1 MMKADKKNIV
11 VLLIS
16 VSILLSMSSCNYKGR
31 ASGVWESSDSV
42 AAEECMR
49 KEPKIIAKYGK
60 TFELKNLYGGGSES
74 IGGGYVEGTAGYSF
88 QINGE
93 DIYIIFLKKEKKTN
107 WYKTGIVQSSAK
119 YSCNEMP
126 LYFIDNIDDK
136 PNGKMMLNGKMQ
148 DVIVGMYDGELRIG
162 RKIYKKNLKV
172 IEEDDD
178 IEEIVSLKC
187 IYDVDRFKV
196 KLSGKDKRILGVSCD
211 TLTFN
216 MLEEDTG
223 EKTAERYITN
233 NPKLNIKYGDVYEVK
248 RIKCSYAGA
257 VENGRMLERR
267 TWTYKVNGKD
277 EYEIYAFKK
286 EGGSWTI
293 VGGVCLDSKYV
304 SDDGKVWFNKLNEYK
319 PNGEITDKKNIK
331 HRIEVKTYED
341 TLFLNGGAFKD
352 SAELSF
358 YFSDSKKAVNT
369 FHCDCKYD
377 LDELTATME
386 KDDEKYFGEYFKTI
400 HFHEVTE

>member
-1 MMKADKKNIV
+1 MMRLNKKNIV

-16 VSILLSMSSCNYKGR
+16 VLMLLSMSSCNYRGR
-31 ASGVWESSDSV
+31 TSGLLESSDSV
-42 AAEECMR
+42 AAKECMR

-74 IGGGYVEGTAGYSF
+74 IGGGYVEGSAGYSF

-93 DIYIIFLKKEKKTN
+93 DIYIIFLKKEKKTD

-223 EKTAERYITN
+223 EKTAENYLKDSF
-233 NPKLNIKYGDVYEVK
+233 KLKKKYAAGYE
-248 RIKCSYAGA
+248 
-257 VENGRMLERR
+257 LRR
-267 TWTYKVNGKD
+267 TKGDYDGYIKNGKLVEYRAWKYKINERD
-277 EYEIYAFKK
+277 EYQVYMMK
-286 EGGSWTI
+286 EEGKEWQVVGSI
-293 VGGVCLDSKYV
+293 CLSARYV
-304 SDDGKVWFNKLNEYK
+304 SDDGKIWFENLEKYET
-319 PNGEITDKKNIK
+319 NGEIITKYGIK
-331 HRIEVKTYED
+331 EKVEIVLSDIDFYNKRIEITFTGKRQK
-341 TLFLNGGAFKD
+341 NG
-352 SAELSF
+352 SYRVF
-358 YFSDSKKAVNT
+358 Y
-369 FHCDCKYD
+369 CDCQFD
-377 LDELTATME
+377 LDEFTATID
-386 KDDEKYFGEYFKTI
+386 KDYENDFGKYFKTI
-400 HFHEVTE
+400 HFHEVAE

>member
-1 MMKADKKNIV
+1 MEFNKKNII
-11 VLLIS
+11 VLIIS
-16 VSILLSMSSCNYKGR
+16 ISILLSMSSCNYRGK
-31 ASGVWESSDSV
+31 ASGLWESSDSLV
-42 AAEECMR
+42 AKECIE
-49 KEPKIIAKYGK
+49 KEPKIISKYGK
-60 TFELKNLYGGGSES
+60 VFEVKDLDGGGSES
-74 IGGGYVEGTAGYSF
+74 IGGGYIEGSAGYSF

-93 DIYIIFLKKEKKTN
+93 DIYIIFLKKEKKTD

-223 EKTAERYITN
+223 EKTAENYLKDSF
-233 NPKLNIKYGDVYEVK
+233 KLKKKYAAGYE
-248 RIKCSYAGA
+248 
-257 VENGRMLERR
+257 LRR
-267 TWTYKVNGKD
+267 TKGDYDGYIKNGKLVEYRAWKYKINERD
-277 EYEIYAFKK
+277 EYQVYMMK
-286 EGGSWTI
+286 EEGKEWQVVGSI
-293 VGGVCLDSKYV
+293 CLSARYV
-304 SDDGKVWFNKLNEYK
+304 SDDGKIWFENLEKYET
-319 PNGEITDKKNIK
+319 NGEIITKYGIK
-331 HRIEVKTYED
+331 EKVEIVLSDIDFYNKRIEITFTGKRQK
-341 TLFLNGGAFKD
+341 NG
-352 SAELSF
+352 SYRVF
-358 YFSDSKKAVNT
+358 YCNCQFD
-369 FHCDCKYD
+369 F
-377 LDELTATME
+377 DEFTATID
-386 KDDEKYFGEYFKTI
+386 KDYENDFGEYFKTV
-400 HFHEVTE
+400 HFHEVVE

>member
-1 MMKADKKNIV
+1 MMRLNKKNIV

-74 IGGGYVEGTAGYSF
+74 IGGGYIEGTAGYSF

-93 DIYIIFLKKEKKTN
+93 DIYIIFLKKEKKTD

-223 EKTAERYITN
+223 EKTAENYLKDSFKLKKKYAAGYELRRTRGDYYGYI
-233 NPKLNIKYGDVYEVK
+233 
-248 RIKCSYAGA
+248 
-257 VENGRMLERR
+257 ENGKLVEYRAWKYKINER
-267 TWTYKVNGKD
+267 D
-277 EYEIYAFKK
+277 EYQVYMMK
-286 EGGSWTI
+286 EEGKEWQVVGSI
-293 VGGVCLDSKYV
+293 CLSARYV
-304 SDDGKVWFNKLNEYK
+304 SDDGKIWFENLEKYET
-319 PNGEITDKKNIK
+319 NGEIITKYGIKEKVEISSNESNSDNVNMEMCVTFTGAKWKNK
-331 HRIEVKTYED
+331 
-341 TLFLNGGAFKD
+341 NCG
-352 SAELSF
+352 SF
-358 YFSDSKKAVNT
+358 C
-369 FHCDCKYD
+369 CDCKFD
-377 LDELTATME
+377 LDEFTATID
-386 KDDEKYFGEYFKTI
+386 KDYEKYFGEYFKTI
-400 HFHEVTE
+400 HFHEVAE

>member
-1 MMKADKKNIV
+1 MMRLNKKNIV

-16 VSILLSMSSCNYKGR
+16 VSILLSMSSCNYRGR
-31 ASGVWESSDSV
+31 TSGLLESSDSV
-42 AAEECMR
+42 AAKECMR

-74 IGGGYVEGTAGYSF
+74 IGGGYVEGIAGYSF

-223 EKTAERYITN
+223 EKTAENYLKDSF
-233 NPKLNIKYGDVYEVK
+233 KLKKKYAAGYE
-248 RIKCSYAGA
+248 
-257 VENGRMLERR
+257 LRR
-267 TWTYKVNGKD
+267 TKGDYDGYIKNGKLVEYRAWKYKINERD
-277 EYEIYAFKK
+277 EYQVYMMK
-286 EGGSWTI
+286 EEGKEWQVVGSI
-293 VGGVCLDSKYV
+293 CLSARYV
-304 SDDGKVWFNKLNEYK
+304 SDDGKIWFENLEKYET
-319 PNGEITDKKNIK
+319 NGEIITKYGIKEKVKIVSNEINSDNVNMEMCVTFTGAKWKNK
-331 HRIEVKTYED
+331 NYG
-341 TLFLNGGAFKD
+341 FFC
-352 SAELSF
+352 
-358 YFSDSKKAVNT
+358 
-369 FHCDCKYD
+369 CDCKFD
-377 LDELTATME
+377 LDEFTATIDKDYE
-386 KDDEKYFGEYFKTI
+386 KDFGEYFKTI

>member
-1 MMKADKKNIV
+1 MMRLNKKNIV

-16 VSILLSMSSCNYKGR
+16 VLMLLSMSSCNYRGR

-126 LYFIDNIDDK
+126 LYFINIADNK
-136 PNGKMMLNGKMQ
+136 SNGKMMLNGKMQ

-223 EKTAERYITN
+223 EKTAENYLKDSFKLKKKYDAGYELRRTRGDYYGYI
-233 NPKLNIKYGDVYEVK
+233 
-248 RIKCSYAGA
+248 
-257 VENGRMLERR
+257 ENGKLVEYRAWKYKINER
-267 TWTYKVNGKD
+267 D
-277 EYEIYAFKK
+277 EYQVYMMK
-286 EGGSWTI
+286 EEGKEWQVVGSI
-293 VGGVCLDSKYV
+293 CLSARYV
-304 SDDGKVWFNKLNEYK
+304 SDDGKIWFENLEKYET
-319 PNGEITDKKNIK
+319 NGEIITKYGIK
-331 HRIEVKTYED
+331 EKVEIVLSDIDFYNKRIEITFTGKRQK
-341 TLFLNGGAFKD
+341 NG
-352 SAELSF
+352 SYRVF
-358 YFSDSKKAVNT
+358 Y
-369 FHCDCKYD
+369 CDCQFD
-377 LDELTATME
+377 LDEFTATID
-386 KDDEKYFGEYFKTI
+386 KDDEKDFGKYFKTI

>member
-1 MMKADKKNIV
+1 MMKPNKKNII

-16 VSILLSMSSCNYKGR
+16 VSILLSMSSCNYRGR

-74 IGGGYVEGTAGYSF
+74 IGGGYIEGGAAYTF

-93 DIYIIFLKKEKKTN
+93 DVYVIFLKKEKKTD

-223 EKTAERYITN
+223 EKI
-233 NPKLNIKYGDVYEVK
+233 
-248 RIKCSYAGA
+248 
-257 VENGRMLERR
+257 GRAH
-267 TWTYKVNGKD
+267 V
-277 EYEIYAFKK
+277 
-286 EGGSWTI
+286 
-293 VGGVCLDSKYV
+293 
-304 SDDGKVWFNKLNEYK
+304 
-319 PNGEITDKKNIK
+319 
-331 HRIEVKTYED
+331 
-341 TLFLNGGAFKD
+341 
-352 SAELSF
+352 
-358 YFSDSKKAVNT
+358 
-369 FHCDCKYD
+369 
-377 LDELTATME
+377 
-386 KDDEKYFGEYFKTI
+386 
-400 HFHEVTE
+400 

>member
-1 MMKADKKNIV
+1 MMKPNKKNII

-16 VSILLSMSSCNYKGR
+16 VLILLSMSSCNYRGR
-31 ASGVWESSDSV
+31 TSGLLESSDSV
-42 AAEECMR
+42 AAKECMR

-60 TFELKNLYGGGSES
+60 TFELKNLYGGGSGN
-74 IGGGYVEGTAGYSF
+74 IVGGYVEGSAGYSF

-93 DIYIIFLKKEKKTN
+93 DIYIIFLKKEKKTD

-148 DVIVGMYDGELRIG
+148 DVIVGMYDGELHIG

-172 IEEDDD
+172 IEDDD
-178 IEEIVSLKC
+178 VEEIVSLKC

-223 EKTAERYITN
+223 EKTAENYLKDSFKLKEKYAAGYELRRTKGDYDGYI
-233 NPKLNIKYGDVYEVK
+233 
-248 RIKCSYAGA
+248 
-257 VENGRMLERR
+257 ENGKLVEYRAWKYKINER
-267 TWTYKVNGKD
+267 D
-277 EYEIYAFKK
+277 EYQVYMMK
-286 EGGSWTI
+286 EEGKEWQVVGSI
-293 VGGVCLDSKYV
+293 CLSARYV
-304 SDDGKVWFNKLNEYK
+304 SDDGKIWFENLEKYET
-319 PNGEITDKKNIK
+319 NGEIITKYGIK
-331 HRIEVKTYED
+331 EKVKIVLSDIDFYNKRIEITFTGKRQK
-341 TLFLNGGAFKD
+341 NG
-352 SAELSF
+352 SYRVF
-358 YFSDSKKAVNT
+358 Y
-369 FHCDCKYD
+369 CDCQFD
-377 LDELTATME
+377 LDEFTATID
-386 KDDEKYFGEYFKTI
+386 KDYENDFGEYFKTV